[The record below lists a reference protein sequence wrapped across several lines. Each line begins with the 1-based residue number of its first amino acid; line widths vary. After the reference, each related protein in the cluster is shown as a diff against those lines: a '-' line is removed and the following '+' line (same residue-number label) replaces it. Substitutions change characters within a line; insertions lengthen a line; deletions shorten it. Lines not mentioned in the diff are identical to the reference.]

1 MEDLRRFKV
10 LLLPL
15 CAACLVLSLW
25 MLLHSWAG
33 APMAGCGTLSGC
45 DSVMSSP
52 WAYVLGGVPVS
63 LPAAALYV
71 LLLICLLFL
80 GSDTSL
86 DRFLWGVALPLL
98 SGCIVGAA
106 LWFCWLQLGVLHRFC
121 PYCTALHLL
130 GCVAAVLILR
140 RSFRTGKRAV
150 PIFVAGL
157 FAAAIFAF
165 VQARTVPETVYDS
178 GSTGEALP
186 VFTDADVPALG
197 AEGAPVEL
205 TLLFDFQ
212 CVHCR
217 RLHRVLPDLL
227 AKAGDRLRIRLC
239 PVPLSSACNPYI
251 PASGTD
257 RFAGS
262 CTLTRLALAVWY
274 AAPQSWSAFW
284 DALLGEDA
292 PAPEQAEM
300 QARSLLGDAYE
311 AALTDPR
318 IDAYLKRV
326 YELFGR
332 TSTLE
337 KSGVPRLIFGGRW
350 LVPEVDEAE
359 PLLALIRSE
368 LGADL

>member
-15 CAACLVLSLW
+15 CAACLALSLW

-33 APMAGCGTLSGC
+33 APMAGCGTLGGC

-86 DRFLWGVALPLL
+86 DRMLWGVALPLL

-121 PYCTALHLL
+121 PYCTLLHLL

-140 RSFRTGKRAV
+140 RSCRTGRHAV
-150 PIFVAGL
+150 PVFVAGL
-157 FAAAIFAF
+157 FAAALFAF
-165 VQARTVPETVYDS
+165 VQARTVPETIYDS
-178 GSTGEALP
+178 GSTGEELP
-186 VFTDADVPALG
+186 VFTDAEVPALG
-197 AEGAPVEL
+197 AEDAPVEI

-217 RLHRVLPDLL
+217 RLHRILPELL
-227 AKAGDRLRIRLC
+227 DKTGGRLRIRFC
-239 PVPLSSACNPYI
+239 PVPLSNACNPYI
-251 PASGTD
+251 PASATD

-262 CTLTRLALAVWY
+262 CALTRLALAVWY
-274 AAPQSWSAFW
+274 AAPQSAPVFW
-284 DALLGEDA
+284 DALMDEDA
-292 PAPEQAEM
+292 PDPEQAEV
-300 QARSLLGDAYE
+300 QARALLGE
-311 AALTDPR
+311 AFEGALSDVR
-318 IDAYLKRV
+318 IDTYLKRV

-337 KSGVPRLIFGGRW
+337 KSGVPRLIYGGRW
-350 LVPEVDEAE
+350 LVPEVDEADA
-359 PLLALIRSE
+359 LLSLIRSE
-368 LGADL
+368 LGAEL